1 MQLNRNV
8 DMNNI
13 DRYNVDRQKH
23 RWIEMQ
29 LDSNIDIGRR
39 QTVVIQKEETWM
51 DRKVARY

>member
-8 DMNNI
+8 DINNI

-39 QTVVIQKEETWM
+39 QTDVIQKEETWM

>member
-1 MQLNRNV
+1 
-8 DMNNI
+8 MNNI

-39 QTVVIQKEETWM
+39 QTDVIQKEETWM

>member
-39 QTVVIQKEETWM
+39 QTDVIQKEETWM

>member
-39 QTVVIQKEETWM
+39 QTDVKQKEETWM

>member
-29 LDSNIDIGRR
+29 LDSNIDICRR
-39 QTVVIQKEETWM
+39 QTDVIQKEQTWM